1 MGSSSPHLWRIVTC
15 YQPAAAA
22 NEILIFLPVH
32 ICCDCGFCAGNSP
45 PAQLS
50 SICPKLNIGT
60 IATLSQSSQTRPMCA
75 VRTVQPAGSIKA
87 IITMCSLLFCY
98 KKLFV
103 SDNRCHAPPWRAPPC
118 CCSPSSSPRHLA
130 GRWTQ
135 VSTSTQGILNIQL
148 LFNKTVPM
156 YLSCF
161 QQRDGHIYCTRIEL
175 FYGHFNLR
183 FIF

>member
-1 MGSSSPHLWRIVTC
+1 
-15 YQPAAAA
+15 
-22 NEILIFLPVH
+22 
-32 ICCDCGFCAGNSP
+32 
-45 PAQLS
+45 
-50 SICPKLNIGT
+50 
-60 IATLSQSSQTRPMCA
+60 MCA
-75 VRTVQPAGSIKA
+75 VRTGRPAGSIKA

-148 LFNKTVPM
+148 LFNKVLPM
-156 YLSCF
+156 YLPCFHREMDISIVLELNCFMDILIYVLYSDCRVIKAASPDRVSFQPPASDPWAWSPARYQTSSC
-161 QQRDGHIYCTRIEL
+161 RPPPPLSTRAWGRTMRGGHQAQP
-175 FYGHFNLR
+175 
-183 FIF
+183 